1 MTTTASTETLVGIT
15 TRHMTF
21 TQPFRY
27 GIHKRSIPT
36 PVPAG
41 TEVYVTRIKDD
52 GRCTL
57 RVCGTLIEASYAHIT
72 DVEPA

>member
-1 MTTTASTETLVGIT
+1 MTTTENETLIGT
-15 TRHMTF
+15 TNRRIVM

-52 GRCTL
+52 GTCTL
-57 RVCGTLIEASYAHIT
+57 RVPGTLIEQRCHVA
-72 DVEPA
+72 DVDPA